1 MATPTQELSC
11 KELVELLTEYLE
23 GTLPP
28 ADRLRFDEH
37 LAICPGCRVYL
48 DQMRTTLQALGQLH
62 EQSIPSHTKEELLR
76 VFRGWK
82 SQGTA

>member
-23 GTLPP
+23 GTLSV

-48 DQMRTTLQALGQLH
+48 DQMKATIQTLGQLRGD
-62 EQSIPSHTKEELLR
+62 SIPSHTREELLR

-82 SQGTA
+82 SRGTA

>member
-1 MATPTQELSC
+1 MATPNQELSC

-28 ADRLRFDEH
+28 ADRLRFDQH

-48 DQMRTTLQALGQLH
+48 DQMRTTIHSLGQLR
-62 EQSIPSHTKEELLR
+62 EESIPSHTKEELLR
-76 VFRGWK
+76 VFRNWK
-82 SQGTA
+82 SRGTA